1 MPGGLDIDPAVD
13 LFSKFAAEVWLFL
26 SRQPVR
32 SHCRINFTGSRQPF
46 GLSVQKK
53 RSIYLAFFWCIQLE
67 SWVEFP
73 GVPPLFVVQKTQR

>member
-1 MPGGLDIDPAVD
+1 MPGGLDIDPVD

-46 GLSVQKK
+46 GLSVQKAK
-53 RSIYLAFFWCIQLE
+53 HL
-67 SWVEFP
+67 P
-73 GVPPLFVVQKTQR
+73 GLFLVYPA